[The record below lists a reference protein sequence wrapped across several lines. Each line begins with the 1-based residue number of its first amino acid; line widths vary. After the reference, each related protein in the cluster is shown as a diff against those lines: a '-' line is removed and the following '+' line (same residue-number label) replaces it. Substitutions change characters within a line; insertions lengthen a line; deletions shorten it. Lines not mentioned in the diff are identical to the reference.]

1 MYAVSKLNKQH
12 EQTWINL
19 QKRLNSPHF
28 PYQQLFPNQGVY
40 RFVKNKAISVG
51 SCEGYFIPSLL
62 TTTAFILACDNTQVN
77 ITTHKQP
84 LNIFTIFVG
93 YPGTGKFNWKLFFIF
108 KFTSGITF
116 FSGRLL
122 SLSVQSK
129 RKRADFRLQYDM
141 LLFPHTG
148 KSSAIQYAAQD
159 PLENLDFTD
168 AIISKTTS
176 SGLVKLIANKKKGI
190 ILSPEVFDIIN
201 KLLKSDED
209 NATGDVQLLCKL
221 FLGERCS
228 YHFSTEETRVIPP
241 NTPFCLLG
249 STQLVN
255 AAKLIARMDQG
266 HGLVD
271 RILVATP
278 LAFRPTLTEM
288 ETATDQLYTE
298 VVSDFSELFEN
309 INGINQNVEFV
320 FDHEGKELLRE
331 KMDQFVAEVNEAIR
345 DGKVP
350 PKSKTPELI
359 PRIACAL
366 HVFNHAMEQLLAGVP
381 SSQPDTMISK
391 TTLEN
396 AASFVHHLET
406 QKEIL
411 CQVITRNTKTS
422 IFDSLPLSRTYH

>member
-1 MYAVSKLNKQH
+1 ML
-12 EQTWINL
+12 
-19 QKRLNSPHF
+19 
-28 PYQQLFPNQGVY
+28 
-40 RFVKNKAISVG
+40 
-51 SCEGYFIPSLL
+51 
-62 TTTAFILACDNTQVN
+62 
-77 ITTHKQP
+77 
-84 LNIFTIFVG
+84 
-93 YPGTGKFNWKLFFIF
+93 
-108 KFTSGITF
+108 
-116 FSGRLL
+116 LL
-122 SLSVQSK
+122 S
-129 RKRADFRLQYDM
+129 
-141 LLFPHTG
+141 HTG

-176 SGLVKLIANKKKGI
+176 SGLVKLLANKRKGM

-221 FLGERCS
+221 FSGERCS

-271 RILVATP
+271 RLLLATP

-288 ETATDQLYTE
+288 EAATDQLSTK

-309 INGINQNVEFV
+309 INGIDESVEFV
-320 FDHEGKELLRE
+320 FDGEGKELLRE
-331 KMDQFVAEVNEAIR
+331 KMDEFVAEVNEAIR

-366 HVFNHAMEQLLAGVP
+366 HVFNHGMEELLAGVP
-381 SSQPDTMISK
+381 SSQPDTTISK

-396 AASFVHHLET
+396 AASFVNHLET

-411 CQVITRNTKTS
+411 CQVSYRKHQNFHFSLIT
-422 IFDSLPLSRTYH
+422 FMARTF

>member
-1 MYAVSKLNKQH
+1 
-12 EQTWINL
+12 
-19 QKRLNSPHF
+19 
-28 PYQQLFPNQGVY
+28 
-40 RFVKNKAISVG
+40 
-51 SCEGYFIPSLL
+51 
-62 TTTAFILACDNTQVN
+62 
-77 ITTHKQP
+77 
-84 LNIFTIFVG
+84 
-93 YPGTGKFNWKLFFIF
+93 
-108 KFTSGITF
+108 
-116 FSGRLL
+116 
-122 SLSVQSK
+122 
-129 RKRADFRLQYDM
+129 M

-190 ILSPEVFDIIN
+190 ILSVEVFDIIN
-201 KLLKSDED
+201 KLLKPDED

-221 FLGERCS
+221 FSGECCS
-228 YHFSTEETRVIPP
+228 NYFSAEETRVIPP
-241 NTPFCLLG
+241 NTPFCLVG
-249 STQLVN
+249 SMQVVN

-266 HGLVD
+266 LGLVD

-278 LAFRPTLTEM
+278 LTEM
-288 ETATDQLYTE
+288 EAATDQLYTE
-298 VVSDFSELFEN
+298 VVSDFSELLDN
-309 INGINQNVEFV
+309 NQNVEFV

-331 KMDQFVAEVNEAIR
+331 KMAEINEAIR

-359 PRIACAL
+359 PRIACGL

-396 AASFVHHLET
+396 YKDLNCEYPFS
-406 QKEIL
+406 
-411 CQVITRNTKTS
+411 S
-422 IFDSLPLSRTYH
+422 IN

>member
-1 MYAVSKLNKQH
+1 
-12 EQTWINL
+12 
-19 QKRLNSPHF
+19 
-28 PYQQLFPNQGVY
+28 
-40 RFVKNKAISVG
+40 
-51 SCEGYFIPSLL
+51 
-62 TTTAFILACDNTQVN
+62 
-77 ITTHKQP
+77 
-84 LNIFTIFVG
+84 
-93 YPGTGKFNWKLFFIF
+93 
-108 KFTSGITF
+108 
-116 FSGRLL
+116 
-122 SLSVQSK
+122 
-129 RKRADFRLQYDM
+129 M
-141 LLFPHTG
+141 LLFTHTG
-148 KSSAIQYAAQD
+148 KSSAIQYAAQE

-221 FLGERCS
+221 FSGERCS
-228 YHFSTEETRVIPP
+228 YHFSTEESRVIPP

-271 RILVATP
+271 RILLATP
-278 LAFRPTLTEM
+278 LALRPTLTEM
-288 ETATDQLYTE
+288 EAATDQLSTE
-298 VVSDFSELFEN
+298 VVSEFSELFEN
-309 INGINQNVEFV
+309 INKIEQNVEFV
-320 FDHEGKELLRE
+320 FDGEGKELLRE
-331 KMDQFVAEVNEAIR
+331 KMDQFVAAVNEAIR

-359 PRIACAL
+359 PRVACAL
-366 HVFNHAMEQLLAGVP
+366 HVFNHVLEQLLAGVP
-381 SSQPDTMISK
+381 SSQPDRMMPK

-396 AASFVHHLET
+396 AASFVNHLET

-411 CQVITRNTKTS
+411 CQVSNRRHENFHFALIT
-422 IFDSLPLSRTYH
+422 